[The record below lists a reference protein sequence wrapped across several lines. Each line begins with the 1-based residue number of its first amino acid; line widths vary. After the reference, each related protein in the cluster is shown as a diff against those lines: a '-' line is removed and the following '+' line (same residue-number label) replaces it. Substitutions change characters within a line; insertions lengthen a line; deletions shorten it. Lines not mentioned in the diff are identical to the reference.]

1 MTRSVPFR
9 PAASRLTAMLPL
21 IALSALAAC
30 GDREVILPGAR
41 LDPRA
46 VVSADGPAVVE
57 GGGVRSTALNLAA
70 PRSVEWTTRGANPA
84 HLIPHA
90 TLGAGTQRIWSAP
103 IGQPSGKRHRITAD
117 PVVAGGRVFTLD
129 SRARVV
135 ATALSGGTA
144 WSRDLTPAT
153 ERGDSAS
160 GGGVSYESGRVFV
173 TTGYGELVALDAATG
188 GVLWRQRVE
197 APVAGAPTVQN
208 GVVYVAAR
216 NATGW
221 AVRASD
227 GKVLW
232 TVSGIAAQSGVT
244 GVSAPAVDGDLV
256 VFPFASGQLL
266 GVDTATGVERWSAQV
281 AGSRRGRA
289 IAFIRDLTGDPVI
302 AGNVVLAGSSSGRI
316 NAFDRATGTQ
326 IWTEKDGT
334 NSPVLLAGGSAFA
347 VNDQAQLVRL
357 DAATGGRIFSI
368 DLPLFTTNRVR
379 KQDDIT
385 IHYGPVLAGGRLFV
399 ASSDGQLRAFDPRSG
414 ALVGRAE
421 IPGGAATAP
430 VVSGG
435 TLYVT
440 GRDGNLHA
448 FR

>member
-1 MTRSVPFR
+1 MPR
-9 PAASRLTAMLPL
+9 PTALLPLTVLTAAA
-21 IALSALAAC
+21 IALGGC
-30 GDREVILPGAR
+30 TQREVILPGPR

-46 VVSADGPAVVE
+46 VVSPDGPPVVE
-57 GGGVRSTALNLAA
+57 GGGVTSTALNLAA
-70 PRSVEWTTRGANPA
+70 PRSVEWTTRGSNPA
-84 HLIPHA
+84 HLMPHA
-90 TLGAGTQRIWSAP
+90 ALGTGTQRIWSAA

-144 WSRDLTPAT
+144 WSADLTPAT
-153 ERGDSAS
+153 ESGDSAS
-160 GGGVSYESGRVFV
+160 GGGIAYDGGWVFV
-173 TTGYGELVALDAATG
+173 TTGYGELVALDATTG
-188 GVLWRQRVE
+188 GIAWRQRLE
-197 APVAGAPTVQN
+197 TPVGGAPTVQN
-208 GVVYVAAR
+208 GVVYVSGR

-221 AVRASD
+221 AVRAAD

-232 TVSGIAAQSGVT
+232 TVSGVAAPSGVT

-266 GVDTATGVERWSAQV
+266 GVDTATGAERWSAQV
-281 AGSRRGRA
+281 AGARRGRA
-289 IAFIRDLTGDPVI
+289 IAFIRDMTGDPVI
-302 AGNVVLAGSSSGRI
+302 AGNVVMAGTSSGRI
-316 NAFDRATGTQ
+316 SAFDRTTGAEL
-326 IWTEKDGT
+326 WSHRDGA
-334 NSPVLLAGGSAFA
+334 NSPVMLAGGSVFA

-357 DAATGGRIFSI
+357 DAATGGRIFAV
-368 DLPLFTTNRVR
+368 DLPLFLTNRVKR
-379 KQDDIT
+379 QDEIHV
-385 IHYGPVLAGGRLFV
+385 HYGPVLAGGRLFV
-399 ASSDGQLRAFDPRSG
+399 ASSDGYLRIFDPASG
-414 ALVGRAE
+414 ALVGQAA

-440 GRDGNLHA
+440 GRDGRLHA